1 MNASSNTIF
10 PVTCI
15 PKAAAAAAAVAVIR
29 ITEKSSEAHL
39 CFWHVPQVL
48 LFIIS

>member
-1 MNASSNTIF
+1 MNSSSNRIC

-15 PKAAAAAAAVAVIR
+15 PKAAAAAAAVIR